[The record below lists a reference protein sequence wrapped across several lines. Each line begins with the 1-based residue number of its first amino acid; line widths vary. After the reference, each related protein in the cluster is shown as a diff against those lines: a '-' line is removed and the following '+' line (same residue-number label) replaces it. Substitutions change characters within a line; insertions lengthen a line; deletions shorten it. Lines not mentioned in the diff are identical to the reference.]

1 PGGGAQM
8 GERLA
13 GAPGTDCP
21 PVCRPGAASKLLGLG
36 PIFDPRATSSRSRP
50 AAASASASFA
60 AAPEAAALGLLR
72 TLSVVA
78 WRLSARFW
86 LAITRP
92 VGTSSHTF
100 RMLKRGHGGLSPP
113 PCRPLKRGG
122 PSAVGE
128 PHENAPVC
136 CRHGVAG
143 YGQHSRVHEQ
153 CL

>member
-1 PGGGAQM
+1 M

-21 PVCRPGAASKLLGLG
+21 PVCRPGAASSSSAWV
-36 PIFDPRATSSRSRP
+36 RAPSSTRGRR
-50 AAASASASFA
+50 AAAAGPPRPRRASFA

-128 PHENAPVC
+128 PHENVPDC

-153 CL
+153 CLQK